1 MGLRRIRT
9 FPRPRNPTRVGVQSP
24 TMAGNVQSDDDSG
37 ALSEINV
44 TPMVDVLL
52 SLLIIFMVATPPPPN
67 EQIPLDV
74 PQEPKVQKQD
84 DPNSTL
90 LITIDA
96 EGKAKLGETPL
107 SEDFD
112 TMVEELSNNE
122 KIQNDGR
129 VAIDADPK
137 VRYGIVIQVMAA
149 AHHSGVGSVGLAS
162 DKL

>member
-1 MGLRRIRT
+1 
-9 FPRPRNPTRVGVQSP
+9 
-24 TMAGNVQSDDDSG
+24 MAGNVQSDDDSG

-52 SLLIIFMVATPPPPN
+52 SLLIIFMVATPPPPH

-90 LITIDA
+90 LITITA
-96 EGKAKLGETPL
+96 EGKVSLGETAL
-107 SEDFD
+107 SDDFD
-112 TMVEELSNNE
+112 TMVDELSKNE

-137 VRYGIVIQVMAA
+137 VNYGAVIRVMAA
-149 AHHSGVGSVGLAS
+149 AHESGVGSVGLAS